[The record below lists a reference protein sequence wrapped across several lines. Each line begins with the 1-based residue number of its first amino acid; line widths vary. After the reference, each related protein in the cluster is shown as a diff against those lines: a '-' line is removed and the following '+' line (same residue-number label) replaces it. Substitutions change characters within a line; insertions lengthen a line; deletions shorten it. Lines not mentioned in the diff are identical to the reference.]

1 MPSHITYLRQ
11 LVEVNG
17 DDQAAL
23 RQASKVTTT
32 LIDVVQDMLAQRWST
47 PILIPSNDFDT
58 DATPFTVFDD
68 PFILPPGTSAR
79 KTTPFHSSKAP
90 QISLR
95 DYVTRLFKYMKCSVE
110 SYVIALILLERY
122 HLAAGFAVEPMNA
135 FRLYLIALGISAKIR
150 DDKFYSNK
158 YYAEVGGITVAEYT
172 ALEIKFLFCI
182 KWATHVDLSEYE
194 ACERSILYAI
204 YAKTA
209 IPAVYNILTGAASPF
224 CRPADH
230 VCESPAA
237 SPAAAS
243 PTQPSPSCYGCPAFY
258 YSQDPLRFVPSQQSL
273 ASSVGHSDGIECKIL
288 SPSKAAQFP
297 QTYAGA
303 GDSVQASLHVVNNHP
318 NQPQHYD
325 GL

>member
-1 MPSHITYLRQ
+1 MPPHITFLRQ

-17 DDQAAL
+17 DDQVAL
-23 RQASKVTTT
+23 RHASKVTTT
-32 LIDVVQDMLAQRWST
+32 LIDVVQDMLAQRWSQ
-47 PILIPSNDFDT
+47 PIAVPSNDFDT
-58 DATPFTVFDD
+58 EMTPFTVFDD

-90 QISLR
+90 QISLK

-122 HLAAGFAVEPMNA
+122 HLATGFAVEPMNA

-194 ACERSILYAI
+194 ACERSILYTI
-204 YAKTA
+204 GQLTH
-209 IPAVYNILTGAASPF
+209 IPAVLSILNDASSPY
-224 CRPADH
+224 CRPSEAPCDG
-230 VCESPAA
+230 PAA
-237 SPAAAS
+237 IPTVAS
-243 PTQPSPSCYGCPAFY
+243 PTQPAPSCYGCPSFY
-258 YSQDPLRFVPSQQSL
+258 YSHDPLRFVASQQSL
-273 ASSVGHSDGIECKIL
+273 SEMTDMSGLTPQRVESSAST
-288 SPSKAAQFP
+288 PPP
-297 QTYAGA
+297 QATT
-303 GDSVQASLHVVNNHP
+303 LHLPH
-318 NQPQHYD
+318 QPQQYD
-325 GL
+325 DL